1 MTALDILMALTGLAA
16 TTLVVIGMILITP
29 RGQVDLHNEATDSQ
43 GTDLSRA
50 DVNITRGA
58 PASSP

>member
-1 MTALDILMALTGLAA
+1 MTALDILIAVAGGAA
-16 TTLVVIGMILITP
+16 TALVVIGMILITP
-29 RGQVDLHNEATDSQ
+29 RGQVNLHGEATDAQ

-50 DVNITRGA
+50 DVNISRGA